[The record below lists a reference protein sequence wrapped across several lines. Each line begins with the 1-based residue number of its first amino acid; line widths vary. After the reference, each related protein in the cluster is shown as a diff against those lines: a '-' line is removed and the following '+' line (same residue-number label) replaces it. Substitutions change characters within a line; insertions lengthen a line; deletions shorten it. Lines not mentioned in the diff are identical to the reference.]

1 MGGGGPQWHVA
12 ARIAGVLEENP
23 STNTAPGTIE
33 FRTIKTGAEV
43 NYSNNPQNRVSIHG
57 GTKAGDVTIWSGSLE
72 LKGHGGLTN
81 NVTGSSSSTGSFGGV
96 KAGRVR
102 ILQESD
108 VDMTYLPN
116 NGTHNYQFYE
126 EGMYTATLTPQ
137 GSGTLTVHSDW
148 NKLGYTRIGNKVHVH
163 GNILLSAVSSPVGTN
178 VALNLP
184 YQTRANSSSTN
195 GPIRQTG
202 TLVYYNGSN
211 WYSMPMMIDENDSVV
226 LMLFDTY
233 RTLGGDA
240 PPNVNTITSSWQ
252 FRIDFHYFIG
262 RFD

>member
-1 MGGGGPQWHVA
+1 M
-12 ARIAGVLEENP
+12 
-23 STNTAPGTIE
+23 
-33 FRTIKTGAEV
+33 
-43 NYSNNPQNRVSIHG
+43 SIHG

-211 WYSMPMMIDENDSVV
+211 WYSMPMMIDKNDS
-226 LMLFDTY
+226 FFFFFFNIIKIFF
-233 RTLGGDA
+233 GGY
-240 PPNVNTITSSWQ
+240 TKKKKKI
-252 FRIDFHYFIG
+252 YFFFKFLIK
-262 RFD
+262 FYFFLKKI